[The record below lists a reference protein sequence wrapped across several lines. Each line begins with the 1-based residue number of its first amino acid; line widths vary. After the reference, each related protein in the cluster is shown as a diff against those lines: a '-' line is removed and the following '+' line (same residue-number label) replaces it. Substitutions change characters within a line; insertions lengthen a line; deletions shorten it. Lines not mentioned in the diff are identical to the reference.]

1 MKILMVS
8 EDLPG
13 EQLGGLAKHVVTL
26 SNALLEAGHQVDIM
40 GRSDRAHAAS
50 AAEISFQGRF
60 IPGFDFRRVG
70 WKETQLGFFNPA
82 KRPWFAAKVARAF
95 TDRAR
100 DYDVIH
106 YHGHLP
112 MIGLYVD
119 PALNFVQTRHDQGS
133 ECVIHLRFK
142 EGAVCTETDSR
153 ACAGCAHPMPGAL
166 RTALSG
172 HAVARYRG
180 ETARAFARHKTI
192 FVSDFLRR
200 QFLRTVPGADLS
212 RARVI
217 HNFINY
223 RKLAA
228 YSDAAGAPRDGQVLV
243 AGRIDTGK
251 GFAEFLAAARG
262 RLPPHAQVLVVGD
275 GPLRA
280 GLEAQYASAQ
290 IRFLGWQPNP
300 EVVALAAASHAC
312 VVPSVWEEP
321 CGTTILEALALG
333 RPCLALARGGNP
345 ELSVYESSPGQLRL
359 ATSMDA
365 LVVQLAEVLAQPATA
380 QPRPGAAGAG
390 MDVFQALPKI
400 VEFYAQ

>member
-1 MKILMVS
+1 MRILMVS

-13 EQLGGLAKHVVTL
+13 AQLGGLAKHVVTL
-26 SNALLEAGHQVDIM
+26 SNALLEEGHTVDIM
-40 GRSDRAHAAS
+40 GRSDRAHARS
-50 AAEISFQGRF
+50 AEEIGFQGRF

-70 WKETQLGFFNPA
+70 WKEAQLGFFNPA
-82 KRPWFAAKVARAF
+82 KRPWFAARVARALSEH
-95 TDRAR
+95 ASA
-100 DYDVIH
+100 YDVVH

-112 MIGLYVD
+112 MTGLYVD

-133 ECVIHLRFK
+133 ECVTHLRFK
-142 EGAVCTETDSR
+142 EGAVCTETAAR
-153 ACAGCAHPMPGAL
+153 ACAGCAHAAPGPL
-166 RTALSG
+166 RTVLSG

-180 ETARAFARHKTI
+180 ETERTFARHKTI

-200 QFLRTVPGADLS
+200 QFLRTLPHADLS
-212 RARVI
+212 RSRVI

-223 RKLAA
+223 RKLSQLAA
-228 YSDAAGAPRDGQVLV
+228 AAQGPVQGRVLL

-262 RLPPHAQVLVVGD
+262 RLPAQAQLLVVGD

-280 GLEAQYASAQ
+280 GLEAEYSSEQ

-300 EVVALAAASHAC
+300 EVVALTATSHVC

-345 ELSVYESSPGQLRL
+345 ELAVYESYPGQLRL
-359 ATSMDA
+359 AASMEE
-365 LVVQLAEVLAQPATA
+365 LVTLLGEELARPAAARPLPAT
-380 QPRPGAAGAG
+380 AG

-400 VEFYAQ
+400 VDFYAH